1 MVPTLW
7 ARTYGGIGWGCDVLL
22 EKLPEVEG
30 RPTTRR
36 IGGAW
41 TGRLPAFMGLD
52 PLKEEEGHLH

>member
-7 ARTYGGIGWGCDVLL
+7 ARMHGGIGWGCGVLP

-36 IGGAW
+36 IRGAW
-41 TGRLPAFMGLD
+41 TGRCLAIAEQD
-52 PLKEEEGHLH
+52 PQKEDERHLH